1 MIDFSCFEQKNVLV
15 SLRLIL
21 PTAAL
26 AFFVGCAPSAAPASP
41 VADQAIAKAPFR
53 TGEVWSITAIS
64 ADGKLKRVHSVEI
77 TGKPSYDEE
86 STEVYIDAKSGTLE
100 ALTYYDPDTEQQAIE
115 VFLDKNKDRNLT
127 WCDFNDAR
135 RGVTQL
141 NGVSYF
147 GLNSKLGPILQN
159 GGKLEMG
166 IRLPD

>member
-1 MIDFSCFEQKNVLV
+1 MIDFSCLERKNVV
-15 SLRLIL
+15 VNLRLLL
-21 PTAAL
+21 PAAAL
-26 AFFVGCAPSAAPASP
+26 AFFVACAPSAAPSAS
-41 VADQAIAKAPFR
+41 DEAIARAPFR

-64 ADGKLKRVHSVEI
+64 TDGKLKRVHSVEI

-100 ALTYYDPDTEQQAIE
+100 ALTYYDPDTEQQAVE

-159 GGKLEMG
+159 GGKLG
-166 IRLPD
+166 TCVLQKVK